1 MKKIAKVLLGIA
13 IGFFIVANNQILVIP
28 PDSEANIEYN
38 LQFYID
44 IVSKITFFV
53 CSIYIVYKA
62 ENRKLSIPK
71 TLFIVLLDIFL
82 LISNAFIKEGSL
94 VYLYG
99 SFKNILYTILF
110 SMAMFALLKR
120 TLILIEDFV
129 ANHKY
134 NKQENKLVKLI
145 EKYPF
150 IFSFVVIFLVFS
162 LYMIAFYP
170 SILSRDPSFQ
180 IKQFF
185 NVKTKYAGY
194 VVLLDNAVFLTNHH
208 PVTHTM
214 LLGGCIKLGRAL
226 LNDNF
231 GLFIY
236 SFIQVVFMVST
247 LAYTIKYLKD
257 NKCKGKTLLILLL
270 IYCLV
275 PMYGFYSMSAVKD
288 TIYTCFIIWYV
299 IFIDKIIKTKKI
311 SIKELVLLSLIII
324 GVELFRNNG
333 IYVIVLSLPFL
344 IIYSK
349 EIRKKILVVFLITVS
364 FYGVF
369 DKVILPYY
377 KITPGSVRETL
388 SIPFQQTA
396 RYVSLYGDELKE
408 SEKTKIDRV
417 LKYETLATRYKPNI
431 ADPVKNK
438 YNKHATKSDLKNYFG
453 VWFSCFFRHPL
464 VYIEATLNNI
474 YGYFSPQQMN
484 WYIYYD
490 FEPIITEDNLVDYS
504 YNDLEDM
511 RVVMSSYGHSFPY
524 FPVVGLISNIGFNT
538 WVLLGLALYSILKKK
553 KEHLIVLSPLLV
565 SLLICVASPVNTYFR
580 YAMPYVFIL
589 PSLTILFIKRFKE
602 Q

>member
-1 MKKIAKVLLGIA
+1 MNKIVKVLLGIV
-13 IGFFIVANNQILVIP
+13 IGLIIVVNNQILVIP

-62 ENRKLSIPK
+62 ENRKIAIPK
-71 TLFIVLLDIFL
+71 ILFLFLLDIFI
-82 LISNAFIKEGSL
+82 LISNSFIKVGDLSFI
-94 VYLYG
+94 YG
-99 SFKNILYTILF
+99 SFKNILYTILYF
-110 SMAMFALLKR
+110 IANYTLLKR
-120 TLILIEDFV
+120 ILIIIEDFIT
-129 ANHKY
+129 NHKFH
-134 NKQENKLVKLI
+134 NKKNRVVELI

-150 IFSFVVIFLVFS
+150 IFSFIVIFLVFS
-162 LYMIAFYP
+162 VYMIAFYP

-185 NVKTKYAGY
+185 NVKTKYANY
-194 VVLLDNAVFLTNHH
+194 VVLLDKAVFLTNHH
-208 PVTHTM
+208 PVTHTL
-214 LLGGCIKLGRAL
+214 LLGGCIKLGRVL

-257 NKCKGKTLLILLL
+257 NKCKGKNLLILLL

-288 TIYTCFIIWYV
+288 TIYTCFVIWFV
-299 IFIDKIIKTKKI
+299 IFIDKMIKTKNI
-311 SIKELVLLSLIII
+311 TIKEIIFFILIIF

-333 IYVIVLSLPFL
+333 IYVVVLSLPF
-344 IIYSK
+344 IMIYSK
-349 EIRKKILVVFLITVS
+349 ELRKKILVVFLITVS

-377 KITPGSVRETL
+377 KITPGSIRETL

-417 LKYETLATRYKPNI
+417 LKYDTLASRYKPNI

-438 YNKHATKSDLKNYFG
+438 YNKHATKSDLKNYFS

-464 VYIEATLNNI
+464 VYIEATLNNT

-490 FEPIITEDNLVDYS
+490 YEPIITEDNLVDYH

-511 RVVMSSYGHSFPY
+511 RTVMSAYGHSFPY
-524 FPVVGLISNIGFNT
+524 LPVIGLISNIGFNT
-538 WVLLGLALYSILKKK
+538 WILLGLALYSILKKK
-553 KEHLIVLSPLLV
+553 KELLIVLIPLLV

-580 YAMPYVFIL
+580 YTMPYVFML